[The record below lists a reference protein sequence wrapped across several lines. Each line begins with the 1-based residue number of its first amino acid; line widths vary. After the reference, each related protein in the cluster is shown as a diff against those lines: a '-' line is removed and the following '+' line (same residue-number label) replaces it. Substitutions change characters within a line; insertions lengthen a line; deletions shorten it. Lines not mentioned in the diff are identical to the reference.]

1 MRRGERQFLEGALTL
16 GARYISLMNASQVLQ
31 EIKSLAN
38 KNRAFDLQRFFQT
51 APGQYGE
58 GDIFLGLTVPQVR
71 NIAKQY
77 KDLPLKQVEILTRS
91 NYHEVRL
98 CGLIVLTLQFKAR
111 KERSD
116 KKKIFDLY
124 MKALYAGDVNNWD
137 LVDVTAPIIGA
148 YLIDSKDPYVLLFKL
163 AKSKSLWQRRVSMVF
178 TFAFIRAGDTE
189 PAFEMAEKLLH
200 DKHDLIH
207 KAVGWALREA
217 GKLNGIALRDF
228 LSEHSHE
235 MPRTMLRYSI
245 EKFPERERKKWLQ
258 ESKYS

>member
-1 MRRGERQFLEGALTL
+1 MSA
-16 GARYISLMNASQVLQ
+16 IQVKKELQ
-31 EIKSLAN
+31 ALAN
-38 KNRAFDLQRFFQT
+38 RGKAHDLQKFFQT

-58 GDIFLGLTVPQVR
+58 GDIFLGLAVPHVR
-71 NIAKQY
+71 EIAKKY
-77 KDLPLKQVEILTRS
+77 KELSLQQIEILTRS
-91 NYHEVRL
+91 EFHEVRL
-98 CGLIVLTLQFKAR
+98 CGLVILTIQYKGAKER
-111 KERSD
+111 KE

-124 MKALYAGDVNNWD
+124 MKALYAGDINNWD

-178 TFAFIRAGDTE
+178 TFAFIRAGEIE
-189 PAFEMAEKLLH
+189 PTFEMAEKLLH

-245 EKFPERERKKWLQ
+245 EKFPERERKKWLLD
-258 ESKYS
+258 SKYS